1 MILERYLLSAVA
13 LMSLL
18 LATPGLAADQDE
30 GGFQSLFDGKT
41 LEGWKAPDMSYWSV
55 EEGAI
60 TGTITKEH
68 PCTVKQY
75 LVWQGGD
82 LGDFELKIT
91 SRVTGSP
98 GINCGFQF
106 RSKLLPDHDIA
117 GYQVDNNLNTD
128 WLVRLYDEVERL
140 RRCITTVADRLEHL
154 GVSSTEVHIFKAR
167 FGLPRRTMREVMA
180 WIDQAK
186 QFEMAISAEFERRW
200 AARQD
205 DQKLHRRPRRRRP
218 RNMASWHERNERF
231 RMSSARHEPPHFSG

>member
-1 MILERYLLSAVA
+1 MPRTLRREVS
-13 LMSLL
+13 SP
-18 LATPGLAADQDE
+18 TPGAVYSTPGYEAHRLAMVDE
-30 GGFQSLFDGKT
+30 
-41 LEGWKAPDMSYWSV
+41 W
-55 EEGAI
+55 
-60 TGTITKEH
+60 
-68 PCTVKQY
+68 CR
-75 LVWQGGD
+75 D
-82 LGDFELKIT
+82 LALY
-91 SRVTGSP
+91 
-98 GINCGFQF
+98 
-106 RSKLLPDHDIA
+106 DHE
-117 GYQVDNNLNTD
+117 
-128 WLVRLYDEVERL
+128 LVRLYDEVERL